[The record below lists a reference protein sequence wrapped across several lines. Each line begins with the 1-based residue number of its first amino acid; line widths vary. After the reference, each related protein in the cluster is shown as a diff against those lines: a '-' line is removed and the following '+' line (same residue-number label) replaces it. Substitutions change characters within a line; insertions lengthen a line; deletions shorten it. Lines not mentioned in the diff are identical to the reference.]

1 MIHGFL
7 LACLIK
13 FANLPAFCYILS
25 AMAGVEEIKNGLEE
39 RNSFERQDAVTFFWE
54 VVKIVLISL
63 AIIVPVRY
71 YLIQPFFVK
80 GASMEENFDDGD
92 YVLIDEISFRFRQ
105 PQRGEVIVFR
115 APREPS
121 QFYIKRIIGLP
132 GEIIQIKNNQ
142 VTIFNSKSPNGFVL
156 EESAYLSEEIETV
169 GDLKVNIGPNEYFVL
184 GDNREH
190 SSDSRVWG
198 SVGENLISGKVFFRA
213 WPFNKVT
220 KF

>member
-1 MIHGFL
+1 M
-7 LACLIK
+7 
-13 FANLPAFCYILS
+13 AFCYILS
-25 AMAGVEEIKNGLEE
+25 AMAGAEETKNSLDD
-39 RNSFERQDAVTFFWE
+39 RSSFERQDVATFFWE

-80 GASMEENFDDGD
+80 GVSMEETFDNGD
-92 YVLIDEISFRFRQ
+92 YVLIDEISSRFRQ

-132 GEIIQIKNNQ
+132 REIVQIKNSQ
-142 VTIFNSKSPNGFVL
+142 VTIFNSKNPNGFVL
-156 EESAYLSEEIETV
+156 EESAYLGEDIETV
-169 GDLKVNIGPNEYFVL
+169 GDLKVNIESNEYFVL

-190 SSDSRVWG
+190 SSDSRIWG

>member
-156 EESAYLSEEIETV
+156 EESAYLSEEIETT

-213 WPFNKVT
+213 WPFNKVA